1 MSEIKTRIVVDEDW
15 KERVQREKKEAQLK
29 AAGEVSSK
37 PAPEPD
43 DAAPY
48 DPPESSTTTDNAE
61 DLEEANP
68 LFEGLVNMLATQAMY
83 CLGLLG
89 PQGQGPVTVNLEQAK
104 ESIER
109 ILMLRDKTQGNCVP
123 KETGMLQETVAELQ
137 RLFTARVQQAQAQ
150 AMQQAGVDPN
160 NLQGMPPQ

>member
-15 KERVQREKKEAQLK
+15 KARVQREREEARLK
-29 AAGEVSSK
+29 ATGEAPSK

-43 DAAPY
+43 EAAPY
-48 DPPESSTTTDNAE
+48 EPPESAPTTDDAE
-61 DLEEANP
+61 ELEEANP

-104 ESIER
+104 ESIEL

-123 KETGMLQETVAELQ
+123 KETVMLQETVAELQ

-150 AMQQAGVDPN
+150 AMQQAGINPN
-160 NLQGMPPQ
+160 NLKGAPPQ